1 MGDLV
6 TVNIAQGIAD
16 IRFNRPDKHNSLTLE
31 MFDAINAAA
40 AKLADNPAVRVAVLS
55 GNGASFCAGL
65 DFSIM
70 AEMLKGP
77 AQAHAVLERLLARDG
92 RPDNC
97 AQRAAVAWKNA
108 AVPVIAALH
117 GAAFGGGCQIA
128 LGADMR
134 IAAPDT
140 RLSVMEIKYG
150 LIPDMGLTQ
159 TLPELVRL
167 DVAKELTLSGRIV
180 AADEALTL
188 GLVTRI
194 SADPVA
200 AAMDIARSI
209 ADRAPTAVRAA
220 KRLLNE
226 AWRADAATGLALEE
240 RLQRT
245 LLGSTEQLEAVTAS
259 MQKRQPNFAIT
270 GGGA

>member
-1 MGDLV
+1 MSDLV
-6 TVNIAQGIAD
+6 TVSIAEGLAD

-40 AKLADNPAVRVAVLS
+40 AALGDNPAVRVAVLS
-55 GNGASFCAGL
+55 GNGPSFCAGL

-70 AEMLKGP
+70 AHMLKGP
-77 AQAHAVLERLLARDG
+77 AEARAVTERLLARDG

-108 AVPVIAALH
+108 PVPVIAALH

-159 TLPELVRL
+159 TLPALVRL
-167 DVAKELTLSGRIV
+167 DVAKELTLTGRIV
-180 AADEALTL
+180 DAEEALQL

-194 SADPVA
+194 SAEPLA
-200 AAMDIARSI
+200 AAFDLARSI
-209 ADRAPTAVRAA
+209 AGRAPHAVRAA

-226 AWRADAATGLALEE
+226 AWRADATTGLALEE
-240 RLQRT
+240 ALQRT
-245 LLGSTEQLEAVTAS
+245 LLGSPEQVEAVTAS
-259 MQKRQPNFAIT
+259 MQKREPKFAAA

>member
-1 MGDLV
+1 MSDLV
-6 TVNIAQGIAD
+6 TVTIAAGIAD

-40 AKLADNPAVRVAVLS
+40 AGLTDNPAVRVAVLS
-55 GNGASFCAGL
+55 GNGPSFCAGL

-70 AEMLKGP
+70 AQMLKGP
-77 AQAHAVLERLLARDG
+77 AQGHTVIERLLARDG
-92 RPDNC
+92 RPDNY
-97 AQRAAVAWKNA
+97 AQRAAMAWKNA

-128 LGADMR
+128 LGADLR

-159 TLPELVRL
+159 TLPGLVRP
-167 DVAKELTLSGRIV
+167 DIAKELTLTGRIV
-180 AADEALTL
+180 EAEEALLL

-194 SADPVA
+194 SADPLA
-200 AAMDIARSI
+200 AAMDMARSI
-209 ADRAPTAVRAA
+209 AGRAPAAVRAA

-226 AWRADAATGLALEE
+226 AWFADAATGLALEE
-240 RLQRT
+240 SLQRT
-245 LLGSTEQLEAVTAS
+245 LLGSPEQIEAVTAS
-259 MQKRQPNFAIT
+259 MEKREPTFAVA
-270 GGGA
+270 GLGA

>member
-1 MGDLV
+1 MSDLV
-6 TVNIAQGIAD
+6 TVSIAAGIAD
-16 IRFNRPDKHNSLTLE
+16 IRFNRPDKHNCLTLE
-31 MFDAINAAA
+31 MFDAINAAGA
-40 AKLADNPAVRVAVLS
+40 ALADNPAIRVAVLS
-55 GNGASFCAGL
+55 GNGPSFCAGL
-65 DFSIM
+65 DLSIM
-70 AEMLKGP
+70 VEMLKGP
-77 AQAHAVLERLLARDG
+77 AEPRAVVERLLARDG

-128 LGADMR
+128 LGADIR

-140 RLSVMEIKYG
+140 RLSLMEIKYG

-167 DVAKELTLSGRIV
+167 DVAKELVLTGRIV
-180 AADEALTL
+180 DAEEALQL

-194 SADPVA
+194 SADPLA
-200 AAMDIARSI
+200 AALDIAGSI
-209 ADRAPTAVRAA
+209 AGRAPHAVRAA

-226 AWRADAATGLALEE
+226 AWRADATTGLALEE
-240 RLQRT
+240 ALQRS
-245 LLGSTEQLEAVTAS
+245 LLGAPDQIEAVKAS
-259 MQKRQPNFAIT
+259 MHKREPKFGAA

>member
-1 MGDLV
+1 MSDLV
-6 TVNIAQGIAD
+6 TVNISEGIAD

-31 MFDAINAAA
+31 MFDAIIAAA
-40 AKLADNPAVRVAVLS
+40 AALADNPAVRVAVLS
-55 GNGASFCAGL
+55 GNGPSFCAGL
-65 DFSIM
+65 DISIM
-70 AEMLKGP
+70 AQMLKGP
-77 AQAHAVLERLLARDG
+77 AEAGAVLERLLARDG
-92 RPDNC
+92 SPDNR
-97 AQRAAVAWKNA
+97 AQRAALAWKDA

-167 DVAKELTLSGRIV
+167 DIAKELTLSGRIV
-180 AADEALTL
+180 DAEEALLL
-188 GLVTRI
+188 GLVTRV
-194 SADPVA
+194 SAEPLVV
-200 AAMDIARSI
+200 AMDIARSI
-209 ADRAPTAVRAA
+209 AGRAPSAVRAA

-226 AWRADAATGLALEE
+226 AWRADARTGLALEE
-240 RLQRT
+240 TLQRT
-245 LLGSTEQLEAVTAS
+245 LLGSPEQVEAVTAS
-259 MQKRQPNFAIT
+259 MHKREPRFAT
-270 GGGA
+270 AGGGA